1 MRFYTKEIG
10 RIKAV
15 SISDTK
21 GVKKV
26 NKALANLVENYG
38 LTGDAHAGKWHRQLS
53 LLADESIER

>member
-1 MRFYTKEIG
+1 MKFKTKELG

>member
-15 SISDTK
+15 STSDTK
-21 GVKKV
+21 GIKKV
-26 NKALANLVENYG
+26 NKSSVTLVENYG
-38 LTGDAHAGKWHRQLS
+38 LTGDAHAGKWHRQVS